1 MRRNTK
7 TANDLRDT
15 NRPSKPTARAQSRN
29 RRMFFET
36 LEARQVMAVASD
48 TDLGTFWERFAG
60 NYVPPQ
66 EFKATRPDY
75 LSGPASGSPLTIAVN
90 YLKQNASVYG
100 IESRDLDHYIVTNQ
114 YQDDYN
120 GVTHIYLQQTY
131 NGLPIADA
139 LASINV
145 SPTGRVL
152 TAGINFV
159 SGLPTPPPFSMPTSY
174 TTATAAL
181 SALASQSNRPVN
193 LTQIQSHPYGGTEQ
207 LVYFTGSGLGE
218 FAADHVSAQ
227 LHYIPKPNGSLEL
240 AWKFVTRY
248 DDGTHWFEASLGTQF
263 GGRVNEVIRLGDY
276 VWNAAY
282 YVYAQP
288 VENPLEGIQT
298 GVTNPQDPTAS
309 PFGWHDTNG
318 FVGPEFFDLRGNNV
332 SVAEDLNGDLSLGT
346 SPSSPILDFNVPI
359 VLPSDPATYTDASSI
374 NLFYWMNLTHD
385 ITYHYG
391 FNEKSGNFQT
401 ENYNNLGLDSDAV
414 RAFTQSPIAINN
426 AFFATPPDGQAPFS
440 AFGRTTLTAPDRD
453 IALDSTV
460 VVHEFTHGISNRLT
474 GGPANANAL
483 LSIQS
488 GGMGEGWS
496 DWLGMLLTIAPGET
510 RNTARTVGEWNFPG
524 GLRRQPYSF
533 DLAIDPLTLDDF
545 NGGFPNNEVHNA
557 GEIWASTLWDLSW
570 LLIDKYG
577 FDNDW
582 YNGDGGNNLVM
593 QLVLDGMKLQP
604 ANPSFLEARDAII
617 AADVALNGGVN
628 YTEIWTAFARRGM
641 GLFADDGASAA
652 ATVVFESFVMP
663 PPLSGV
669 SGTVYEDVN
678 LNNQINTAIDTPLAN
693 WTIYADLN
701 NNNALDAGEPQT
713 ASAAD
718 GTYILPVN
726 GLGTVTIREIVEPGF
741 QRILPASGGFTVTVS
756 PNTSFTGRN
765 FLNRQAPGEVT
776 GIKFNDLN
784 ANGIRDAG
792 EPVLAG
798 VMIYVDVNKDGR
810 IGVLEPASVTDA
822 NGVYRIVN
830 VPVGTNTHVREVVQ
844 PGMVQT
850 FPDPLDSSTLG
861 GAHVNIA
868 VTPGAVTSGINFG
881 NVQRIDFGDAPES
894 YGTSLASNGP
904 RHGIVL
910 GYGLTFDLTDAATVV
925 DAEANGQPHPSAQGD
940 DLTGVDDE
948 NGVLFLSGLTPGAAA
963 TVRVGVRSTGYSSGV
978 LQGWVDF
985 NRDGDFLDPGE
996 QIIKNLA
1003 RGTGIHDIQFAV
1015 PSTALLGSTFAR
1027 FRYGIERNIGPLG
1040 AASAGEVEDLTTDI
1054 LQDMAIATNDT
1065 FPDLSRVPPDPFI
1078 QLNSV
1083 DNPLDVLRNDFGSS
1097 IDPTPEIVGA
1107 DFTGPGMTLPTDAGG
1122 TVRFV
1127 GSTQPLLYTPAPG
1140 YTGPDSFQYRVTA
1153 NGSAISSP
1161 AIVSL
1166 SVSPSDPIAID
1177 DIVRFNTGATNEN
1190 VFVLLND
1197 IAALNQ
1203 AIRVKV
1209 GSPVALTLPNP
1220 AATLTRSANGDR
1232 LIFSANGFTGT
1243 VRYQYTI
1250 EDDDLT
1256 TADSTAIV
1264 TIQVTPNGTTPA
1276 ASHAATF
1283 RTQYVAAD
1291 QFGNPTG
1298 GPISMLNLADS
1309 EFFFVQLI
1317 VNDPVGTPSGLP
1329 ETTGVESAYVDMLI
1343 NDAGTNPLLPMVEA
1357 VRLMDGNFDI
1367 RFTANYN
1374 ILQANSPNF
1383 SIPGVLNEIGA
1394 SHGQDPTQVPVGVG
1408 NGEQLVMSVKF
1419 QALQG
1424 GTVTIQPDHADSP
1437 QLPILL
1443 FDGTTAFPGPI
1454 QIPDEQVFIQTS
1466 GPLTVVGGSGEG
1478 EFSNFGNLYDVNSD
1492 TVVNT
1497 LDLVMIVNDLTSH
1510 GPRPLNQFAI
1520 ALAGVLPAGYLDTNL
1535 DSFVNTLDLL
1545 AVINYLTSRGAVVAT
1560 GGGSG
1565 EGEGEASATPD
1576 GGEGATALLALA
1588 APSVDPADEA
1598 LNVLAAMQNREE
1610 AAELATPAEEDTEV
1624 VTLGSTSVGGG
1635 AAVAAADDDD
1645 APTTRKFG
1653 SRGDLDS
1660 EAADEL
1666 FGRLSDL
1673 RESLRSR
1680 RRGR

>member
-1 MRRNTK
+1 MLSWPPR
-7 TANDLRDT
+7 
-15 NRPSKPTARAQSRN
+15 PTAR
-29 RRMFFET
+29 RRF
-36 LEARQVMAVASD
+36 R
-48 TDLGTFWERFAG
+48 R
-60 NYVPPQ
+60 
-66 EFKATRPDY
+66 
-75 LSGPASGSPLTIAVN
+75 I
-90 YLKQNASVYG
+90 
-100 IESRDLDHYIVTNQ
+100 
-114 YQDDYN
+114 
-120 GVTHIYLQQTY
+120 
-131 NGLPIADA
+131 
-139 LASINV
+139 
-145 SPTGRVL
+145 
-152 TAGINFV
+152 
-159 SGLPTPPPFSMPTSY
+159 
-174 TTATAAL
+174 
-181 SALASQSNRPVN
+181 
-193 LTQIQSHPYGGTEQ
+193 
-207 LVYFTGSGLGE
+207 
-218 FAADHVSAQ
+218 
-227 LHYIPKPNGSLEL
+227 
-240 AWKFVTRY
+240 
-248 DDGTHWFEASLGTQF
+248 
-263 GGRVNEVIRLGDY
+263 
-276 VWNAAY
+276 
-282 YVYAQP
+282 
-288 VENPLEGIQT
+288 
-298 GVTNPQDPTAS
+298 
-309 PFGWHDTNG
+309 
-318 FVGPEFFDLRGNNV
+318 
-332 SVAEDLNGDLSLGT
+332 
-346 SPSSPILDFNVPI
+346 
-359 VLPSDPATYTDASSI
+359 
-374 NLFYWMNLTHD
+374 
-385 ITYHYG
+385 
-391 FNEKSGNFQT
+391 
-401 ENYNNLGLDSDAV
+401 
-414 RAFTQSPIAINN
+414 
-426 AFFATPPDGQAPFS
+426 
-440 AFGRTTLTAPDRD
+440 GRTTLHLPNRD

-460 VVHEFTHGISNRLT
+460 VVHEYTHGISNRLT

-496 DWLGMLLTIAPGET
+496 DWLGMLLTIDPGET
-510 RNTARTVGEWNFPG
+510 RNTPRPVGDWNFPG
-524 GLRRQPYSF
+524 GIRRQPYSF
-533 DLAIDPLTLDDF
+533 DMAINPLTLDDF
-545 NGGFPNNEVHNA
+545 NGGFPNNEVHNS
-557 GEIWASTLWDLSW
+557 GEIWASALWDLSW

-617 AADVALNGGVN
+617 AADVALTGGVN

-652 ATVVFESFVMP
+652 ASVVVESFAMP
-663 PPLSGV
+663 PPLSSV

-718 GTYILPVN
+718 GTYVLPVN
-726 GLGTVTIREIVEPGF
+726 GLGTVAIREIVEPGF

-756 PNTSFTGRN
+756 PNSSFTGRN

-792 EPVLAG
+792 EPVLPG

-850 FPDPLDSSTLG
+850 FPDPLDQSTLG

-868 VTPGAVTSGINFG
+868 VTPGSVTSGINFG
-881 NVQRIDFGDAPES
+881 NVQRVDFGDAPAS

-910 GYGLTFDLTDAATVV
+910 GYGLTFDTTNAATVV
-925 DAEANGQPHPSAQGD
+925 DAEANGQPHPSALGD

-1003 RGTGIHDIQFAV
+1003 RGTGIHDIQFTV
-1015 PSTALLGSTFAR
+1015 PSTAVLGSTFAR
-1027 FRYGIERNIGPLG
+1027 IRYGIERNIGPLG

-1054 LQDMAIATNDT
+1054 LQDMAIANNDT

-1107 DFTGPGMTLPTDAGG
+1107 DFTGPGMTLTTAAGG

-1127 GSTQPLLYTPAPG
+1127 GGTQPLLYTPAPG
-1140 YTGPDSFQYRVTA
+1140 HTGPDSFQYRVTA
-1153 NGSAISSP
+1153 DGSEISSP

-1166 SVSPSDPIAID
+1166 TVSPSDPIAID
-1177 DIVRFNTGATNEN
+1177 DIVRFDAGATNEN

-1203 AIRVKV
+1203 TIRVKA
-1209 GSPVALTLPNP
+1209 GSPVALTLPTP
-1220 AATLTRSANGDR
+1220 AATLTRSASGDR

-1250 EDDDLT
+1250 EDDDPT

-1264 TIQVTPNGTTPA
+1264 TIQVTPNGTTAA

-1298 GPISMLNLADS
+1298 APVSSINLADS

-1317 VNDPVGTPSGLP
+1317 VNDPAGTPSGLP

-1343 NDAGTNPLLPMVEA
+1343 DAAGANALLPMVEP
-1357 VRLMDGNFDI
+1357 VLVGGNFDI
-1367 RFTANYN
+1367 RFTSNYN

-1408 NGEQLVMSVKF
+1408 NGERLVMSVKF
-1419 QALQG
+1419 RALQG
-1424 GTVTIQPDHADSP
+1424 GTVTIQADHADSP

-1443 FDGTTAFPGPI
+1443 FDGTSAFPGPI
-1454 QIPDEQVFIQTS
+1454 QIPDERVFIQTA

-1478 EFSNFGNLYDVNSD
+1478 EFSNLGNIYDVNSD
-1492 TVVNT
+1492 LLVNT

-1510 GPRPLNQFAI
+1510 GARPLNQFAI

-1545 AVINYLTSRGAVVAT
+1545 AVINYLTSRGAVVS
-1560 GGGSG
+1560 GGGGNG
-1565 EGEGEASATPD
+1565 EGEGEGESSATLD
-1576 GGEGATALLALA
+1576 GGEGATALLAVA
-1588 APSVDPADEA
+1588 APSIDPADEA
-1598 LNVLAAMQNREE
+1598 LNVLAALQNRDEAEE
-1610 AAELATPAEEDTEV
+1610 LTTPAEEVDEV
-1624 VTLGSTSVGGG
+1624 VAVSATSAVGGSS
-1635 AAVAAADDDD
+1635 VAATDAED
-1645 APTTRKFG
+1645 APATRKFG

-1680 RRGR
+1680 RRR